1 MSRRSLIF
9 CFSALA
15 AMILVIVA
23 AVAFL
28 YREDT
33 GERVPVGTR
42 YSLAYAVPS
51 NAVMVTLLSEASS
64 LASSLFSA
72 FEFPAE
78 LAEFLSSG
86 KAGDIAGNPMAMSM
100 HYSGSLTPLY
110 VFDAGVASDSPSS
123 DAVGLIDFF
132 LQHGFQAE
140 HVNCSEL
147 APSGALASRSLVVA
161 AKTNAQIS
169 ICRNHLCEGESVM
182 DVSGFADAVKNAR
195 GDVLL
200 VPYESAKVLFEKVV
214 SRSYFRKRF
223 PKDASAEYSAA
234 ASFFSSLSGWSVMN
248 LDREGT
254 FVCVHDYAE
263 GSDFM
268 SVLDHASPA
277 VSSVSEMLPSYT
289 CFALTLPMGNAAEY
303 ISSYSAYLESSKS
316 KVSNQDWQT
325 RLKKKSGLAPHR
337 LFERLGVKEVA
348 SASFMC
354 GSALERVN
362 LLKMDYADT
371 VLLRG
376 TSETSFGDS
385 PKVLSYRFAD
395 HIASVF
401 GKYFRLEDESHF
413 ACINGWLV
421 TGSRQAV
428 DEYVSGR
435 ALEYPLDTYMADA
448 GADDLLAERM
458 SSCVVYANFPKA
470 DAGLA
475 DILNKEVRNLHDVF
489 KTAEY
494 SPVVVSVFSKN
505 GVMHSDILTYQL
517 ERIRSRA
524 PKYERD
530 TVVTVPQ
537 GPFKVI
543 NSGTGKTNLFYQQN
557 NGAICLKEEGGK
569 GLWGV
574 PFKHSLCGTA
584 QNIDY
589 YANGN
594 KQILFGA
601 ASSLYLIDRM
611 GRFVKGFPV
620 DLGKEILIGPDVYDF
635 NGVNSYNVLVLHKD
649 NTVEMYNLHG
659 KKPDS
664 WKGIYPPENNTIKSL
679 PERLMV
685 DGKTF
690 WVVRTSMQTL
700 IYPFYGGEPLTKLQG
715 DAMFIPTAE
724 VKVINSTTVE
734 AECYDGRKRT
744 VKVK

>member
-28 YREDT
+28 YREDS
-33 GERVPVGTR
+33 ERVPAEIR

-51 NAVMVTLLSEASS
+51 NAVMVTFLSEASS
-64 LASSLFSA
+64 LASPLFNA
-72 FEFPAE
+72 FGFSRE
-78 LAEFLSSG
+78 LADYLSSG
-86 KAGDIAGNPMAMSM
+86 NAGSIAGNPMAMSM

-110 VFDAGVASDSPSS
+110 VFDAGGASESPSS
-123 DAVGLIDFF
+123 DALKLTDFF
-132 LQHGFQAE
+132 NQHGYQTE
-140 HVNCSEL
+140 HVNCAEF
-147 APSGALASRSLVVA
+147 AQGGALASRSLIVA
-161 AKTNAQIS
+161 AKTKAQLS
-169 ICRNHLCEGESVM
+169 ICRNHLCEGESIM
-182 DVSGFADAVKNAR
+182 DVRGFAEAVKDAR
-195 GDVLL
+195 GDVMLI
-200 VPYESAKVLFEKVV
+200 PYESAKVLFEKAV

-248 LDREGT
+248 LDHQGSFE
-254 FVCVHDYAE
+254 CVHDYAE

-277 VSSVSEMLPSYT
+277 VSSLSAMLPSYT
-289 CFALTLPMGNAAEY
+289 CFALTLPMGDAAEY
-303 ISSYSAYLESSKS
+303 ISSYSSYLESSKS
-316 KVSNQDWQT
+316 KVSNKEWQD
-325 RLKKKSGLAPHR
+325 RLKKNTGISPSR
-337 LFERLGVKEVA
+337 LVERLGVKEVA

-354 GSALERVN
+354 GSVLERVN
-362 LLKMDYADT
+362 LIKMDYADT

-376 TSETSFGDS
+376 TAETAFGNS
-385 PKVLSYRFAD
+385 PKVRPYAFKD

-413 ACINGWLV
+413 ACMNGWLV
-421 TGSRQAV
+421 TGSQRAV

-448 GADDLLAERM
+448 GTDDLLAGRI
-458 SSCVVYANFPKA
+458 SSCVVYVNFHKA
-470 DAGLA
+470 GTGLA
-475 DILNKEVRNLHDVF
+475 DILTKDMCNLHDAF

-494 SPVVVSVFSKN
+494 SPIVVSVFNKG
-505 GVMHSDILTYQL
+505 GVMHSDIITYQL
-517 ERIRSRA
+517 ERRRSRA

-530 TVVTVPQ
+530 TVVIVPQ

-543 NSGTGKTNLFYQQN
+543 NSGTGKTNLFYQQD

-584 QNIDY
+584 HNVDY

-620 DLGKEILIGPDVYDF
+620 DLGKDILIGPDVYDF
-635 NGVNSYNVLVLHKD
+635 NGVNAYNVLVLHKD
-649 NTVEMYNLHG
+649 NTIEMYNLHG

-690 WVVRTSMQTL
+690 WVVRTSIQTL
-700 IYPFYGGEPLTKLQG
+700 IYPFYGGEPLTDLQG

-724 VKVINSTTVE
+724 VKAVNSTTIE